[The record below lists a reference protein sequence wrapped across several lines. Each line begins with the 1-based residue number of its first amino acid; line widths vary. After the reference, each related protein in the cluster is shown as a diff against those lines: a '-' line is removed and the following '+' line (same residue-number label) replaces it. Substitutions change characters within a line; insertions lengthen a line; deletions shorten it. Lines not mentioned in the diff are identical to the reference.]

1 MKRELELI
9 VLKQLASYFWYYLI
23 YNCVDLTDSF
33 IQQNIIYILA
43 PSLFTLLKIK
53 PIKSKFAFYIL
64 HYYKFYGI

>member
-1 MKRELELI
+1 M
-9 VLKQLASYFWYYLI
+9 
-23 YNCVDLTDSF
+23 NF
-33 IQQNIIYILA
+33 IGLGGGNYSSEGANIYILA